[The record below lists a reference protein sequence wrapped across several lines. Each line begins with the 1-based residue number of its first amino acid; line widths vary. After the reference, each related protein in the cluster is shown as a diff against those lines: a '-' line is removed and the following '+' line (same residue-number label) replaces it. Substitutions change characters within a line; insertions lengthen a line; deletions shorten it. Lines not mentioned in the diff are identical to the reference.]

1 MKQLRLVENKVL
13 ESIINKVKSLASEAD
28 ALRRKSEDMNLKE
41 WLDGQDACLILNISP
56 RTLQTYRDTG
66 KLGFCQINHKLYYQA
81 DEIDKLLKKNYHNNN
96 HK

>member
-66 KLGFCQINHKLYYQA
+66 KLGFCQINHKLYYKA